1 MSETAEKILDNY
13 GAPNEATPTKLLWYR
28 VGPWSRMEL
37 TADEVVHNFPTPHT
51 DYLTQYVAPAPYA
64 ERLLFEPPEYT
75 ADPDEAIVASGMA
88 HQMVEKVKDVFGAG
102 RPPQ

>member
-1 MSETAEKILDNY
+1 VEIIEGSRPVEDARRFYGETA
-13 GAPNEATPTKLLWYR
+13 AA
-28 VGPWSRMEL
+28 
-37 TADEVVHNFPTPHT
+37 F
-51 DYLTQYVAPAPYA
+51 VAGRPAPYA

-102 RPPQ
+102 KPPQ